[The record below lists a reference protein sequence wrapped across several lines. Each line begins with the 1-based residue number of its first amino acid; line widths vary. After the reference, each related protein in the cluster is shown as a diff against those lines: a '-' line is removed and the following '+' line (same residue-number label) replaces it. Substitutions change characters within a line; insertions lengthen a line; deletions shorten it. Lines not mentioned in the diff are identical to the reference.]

1 MGISIWQLLIVLVI
15 VLLLFGTRKLRNL
28 GADLGGAI
36 RGFKEAL
43 SGAEEAETE
52 EPQRAERI
60 DAEKKVEPSVGA
72 GVQGERSEKPE
83 RESL

>member
-28 GADLGGAI
+28 GSDLGGAI

-43 SGAEEAETE
+43 SGTEEAETE
-52 EPQRAERI
+52 GGKAAGRI
-60 DAEKKVEPSVGA
+60 DEEKKVEPQGGA
-72 GVQGERSEKPE
+72 GVQEERPERPE
-83 RESL
+83 RERL